1 MHGGG
6 VILKRARL
14 SQSLQELGANTTGV
28 LYITLTN
35 VEVGDLKRNH
45 HHLFMADFTL
55 DTTEKIVSVIAGLI
69 AIGGAILWLLRKNRS
84 ENAQA
89 GNPLT
94 ASNTANQTVTV
105 TVANPAT
112 PQISLSA
119 TPSPVPNDVV
129 ELKRTS
135 QILFIDDDRGFKI
148 VGILKKMGWEN
159 TKLVTDISSLEQSQ
173 LLSADVIFVDI
184 QGVGRTMQY
193 SDEGLGLALAI
204 KRRYP
209 AKKVVIYSA
218 EENGARF
225 HEALQEADYSLP
237 KTAEPIRFEDT
248 IFRVLSK

>member
-1 MHGGG
+1 
-6 VILKRARL
+6 
-14 SQSLQELGANTTGV
+14 
-28 LYITLTN
+28 
-35 VEVGDLKRNH
+35 
-45 HHLFMADFTL
+45 MADFTL
-55 DTTEKIVSVIAGLI
+55 DSTEKIISVIAGLF
-69 AIGGAILWLLRKNRS
+69 AIGGSILWWLRKNRS
-84 ENAQA
+84 NDAQD
-89 GNPLT
+89 GPPST
-94 ASNTANQTVTV
+94 VSNTTNQTVTV
-105 TVANPAT
+105 TVGNPPVSHMA
-112 PQISLSA
+112 PSA
-119 TPSPVPNDVV
+119 TQPPAPNDVL

-173 LLSADVIFVDI
+173 LLIADVIFVDI
-184 QGVGRTMQY
+184 QGVGRAMQY

-218 EENGARF
+218 EEKGARF

-248 IFRVLSK
+248 IVRVLNT

>member
-1 MHGGG
+1 M
-6 VILKRARL
+6 
-14 SQSLQELGANTTGV
+14 SQTQPSS
-28 LYITLTN
+28 
-35 VEVGDLKRNH
+35 
-45 HHLFMADFTL
+45 LFMTEFTL
-55 DTTEKIVSVIAGLI
+55 DTVNKIVSVIAGLL
-69 AIGGAILWLLRKNRS
+69 AIGGAILLRLRKKRS
-84 ENAQA
+84 EDTQA
-89 GNPLT
+89 DNPST
-94 ASNTANQTVTV
+94 ASSTTNQTVTV
-105 TVANPAT
+105 TVGSPAE
-112 PQISLSA
+112 PQMLVS
-119 TPSPVPNDVV
+119 TTQPPTPNDVV

-173 LLSADVIFVDI
+173 LLNADVIFVDI
-184 QGVGRTMQY
+184 QGVGRIMQY

-218 EENGARF
+218 EEKGARF

-248 IFRVLSK
+248 IVRVLSK